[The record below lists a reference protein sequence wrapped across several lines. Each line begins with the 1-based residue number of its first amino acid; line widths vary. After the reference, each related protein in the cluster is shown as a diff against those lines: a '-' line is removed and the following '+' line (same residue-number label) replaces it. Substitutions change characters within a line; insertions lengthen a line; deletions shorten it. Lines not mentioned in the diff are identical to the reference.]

1 MEPEKQKTMTVD
13 EMTALQCLQGIAS
26 VLDRLQL
33 PKEGHQQFDQMVFKI
48 KEVLN
53 GVTEK

>member
-13 EMTALQCLQGIAS
+13 EMTPLQCLEGIAS
-26 VLDRLQL
+26 VLARLQL

-48 KEVLN
+48 KEALN
-53 GVTEK
+53 GITEK